1 MTSVYSPVGLN
12 VKWDG
17 ISRAYVIVQPR
28 FRGMTCGL
36 CGTFNNN
43 QNDDLTTKENVVE
56 TSVTAFGNSWKVNPA
71 CNDTQPS
78 KHPCEMQIQRK
89 ATAEKLCNRLLHAP
103 FSRCHHTVDPSD
115 GYIASCMF
123 DVCGCQQG
131 TQCLCSAIAAYVH
144 DCARQGVVI
153 EWMNSNVMPECS
165 EYFVF
170 LSFSRLYFTSYFQR
184 HNTHACKSHQNGSS
198 SIGISVSLQCFDCFQ
213 ILTLVFFFLPAIR
226 PIPNNEMTKRGLKG

>member
-1 MTSVYSPVGLN
+1 MTSVHSLLGLN

-17 ISRAYVIVQPR
+17 ISRAYVMVQPR

-36 CGTFNNN
+36 CGTFNKN

-56 TSVTAFGNSWKVNPA
+56 TNVITFGNSWKVNPA

-89 ATAEKLCNRLLHAP
+89 ATAEKLCNRLLSPP
-103 FSRCHHTVDPSD
+103 FTRCHHTVDPSD

-123 DVCGCQQG
+123 DLCGCQQG

-153 EWMNSNVMPECS
+153 EWMNSDVMPECS
-165 EYFVF
+165 EYLHLSSLTRLF
-170 LSFSRLYFTSYFQR
+170 LTTFCKHNNNNNNNNNNIYLYQKGNKEEHINTIRSRSLGSYI
-184 HNTHACKSHQNGSS
+184 C
-198 SIGISVSLQCFDCFQ
+198 
-213 ILTLVFFFLPAIR
+213 
-226 PIPNNEMTKRGLKG
+226 

>member
-1 MTSVYSPVGLN
+1 
-12 VKWDG
+12 
-17 ISRAYVIVQPR
+17 
-28 FRGMTCGL
+28 MTCGL

-56 TSVTAFGNSWKVNPA
+56 KSVTAFGNSWKVNPA

-89 ATAEKLCNRLLHAP
+89 ATAEKLCNRLLYAP
-103 FSRCHHTVDPSD
+103 FTRCHHTVDPSD

-144 DCARQGVVI
+144 DCARKGIVI
-153 EWMNSNVMPECS
+153 EWMNPNVMPECS
-165 EYFVF
+165 KYFILLWLTRLFFTFF
-170 LSFSRLYFTSYFQR
+170 LAKNLLHEFQS
-184 HNTHACKSHQNGSS
+184 NSHQNGSGS
-198 SIGISVSLQCFDCFQ
+198 KLAWACPHKYF
-213 ILTLVFFFLPAIR
+213 
-226 PIPNNEMTKRGLKG
+226 

>member
-1 MTSVYSPVGLN
+1 MTSVQSPVGLL

-17 ISRAYVIVQPR
+17 ISRAYVTVQPR

-36 CGTFNNN
+36 CGTFNSN

-71 CNDTQPS
+71 CNDTQLS

-89 ATAEKLCNRLLHAP
+89 ATAEKLCNRLLQAP
-103 FSRCHHTVDPSD
+103 FSRCHHSVDPAD

-144 DCARQGVVI
+144 DCARQGIVI
-153 EWMNSNVMPECS
+153 EWMNSSVMPECS

-170 LSFSRLYFTSYFQR
+170 YL
-184 HNTHACKSHQNGSS
+184 
-198 SIGISVSLQCFDCFQ
+198 
-213 ILTLVFFFLPAIR
+213 
-226 PIPNNEMTKRGLKG
+226 

>member
-1 MTSVYSPVGLN
+1 MTSVHSLLGLN

-17 ISRAYVIVQPR
+17 ISRAYVMVQPR
-28 FRGMTCGL
+28 YRGMTCGL
-36 CGTFNNN
+36 CGTFNKN
-43 QNDDLTTKENVVE
+43 QNDDLTTKENVIE
-56 TSVTAFGNSWKVNPA
+56 TNVIAFGNSWKVNPA

-89 ATAEKLCNRLLHAP
+89 ATAEKLCNRLLSPP
-103 FSRCHHTVDPSD
+103 FTRCHHTVDPSD

-153 EWMNSNVMPECS
+153 EWMNSDVMPECS
-165 EYFVF
+165 EYLHFSS
-170 LSFSRLYFTSYFQR
+170 LSRLFLTYFCKHNNNNNNNNNNIYLYQKGNKEEHINTIRSRSLGSYI
-184 HNTHACKSHQNGSS
+184 C
-198 SIGISVSLQCFDCFQ
+198 
-213 ILTLVFFFLPAIR
+213 
-226 PIPNNEMTKRGLKG
+226 